1 MAHSVLEKRKRLAN
15 VIDNEEVLFERL
27 KCFELVSNSYI
38 TKELKNLLTN
48 IYSTE
53 ASMLEKAD
61 EDLQNAMEVYKIT
74 TKLIKQEN
82 IRREKE
88 KEINRKEIIESKQKI
103 AIAKK
108 SSKSVRE
115 LPSLMETMDI
125 SDKNS

>member
-27 KCFELVSNSYI
+27 KCFELDSNSYI

-53 ASMLEKAD
+53 ASLLEKAD
-61 EDLQNAMEVYKIT
+61 VDLQDAMEVYEIT
-74 TKLIKQEN
+74 TKLIKQEK

-88 KEINRKEIIESKQKI
+88 KEINRKEIIEAKRKI